1 MSKLHPSDDDDDDA
15 DGNDDFRSAPGAA
28 LPENG
33 LVRLF
38 ISERERERNR
48 KKKNSSRCSNTQER
62 KENGSVHIPDINSI
76 ILRLAPQAVIPIS
89 QRSFSVKEG
98 NVAMSTS

>member
-1 MSKLHPSDDDDDDA
+1 MVSKLHPSDDDDDA

-48 KKKNSSRCSNTQER
+48 KKKIVPDVQ
-62 KENGSVHIPDINSI
+62 IPKSEKKMVQSTYR
-76 ILRLAPQAVIPIS
+76 ILIALSCASHPKQ
-89 QRSFSVKEG
+89 
-98 NVAMSTS
+98 

>member
-1 MSKLHPSDDDDDDA
+1 MSKLHPSDDDDDA

-48 KKKNSSRCSNTQER
+48 KKNSSRYSNTQER